1 MNNNLKVGNLFG
13 IPFLINPSWF
23 LVFGLVT
30 LSYGGSLSSFPELN
44 GVMPWLLGLVTALL
58 LFSSVLAHE
67 LGHSVVAISQGIK
80 VNSITLFIFGGLA
93 SLEKESEK
101 PWQQFLIAIAG
112 PAVSLVLW
120 AVLMVTGFT
129 VAMPGPISGILFSI
143 ATVNLF
149 LGLFNLIP
157 GLPLDGGNIVK
168 ALVWQITGNRNQGTI
183 FASRAGQVVGGAAIA
198 VGLLGILNI
207 LPLGNFWTLLVGWFI
222 LQNAGASAQSAQ
234 VQETLTQ
241 YTAQDAVIKDS
252 PIVAGDLNLREFA
265 NNYIIGQKPWQK
277 YLVVDANQTLLG
289 AIEVKDLKAIPT
301 TTWPE
306 ITVQALTKPVPETS
320 LITANQT
327 LLQVAERLETM
338 NLKELAVISEDN
350 ILLGLLEKPAIIS
363 LLKEKYKLAN
373 QA

>member
-1 MNNNLKVGNLFG
+1 MNNNLKAGNLFG

-58 LFSSVLAHE
+58 LFTSVLAHE

-112 PAVSLVLW
+112 PAVSLILW
-120 AVLMVTGFT
+120 AGLTIVGLTI
-129 VAMPGPISGILFSI
+129 AMPGPIGAMLFSI

-168 ALVWQITGNRNQGTI
+168 AIVWQITGNRNQGTI
-183 FASRAGQVVGGAAIA
+183 FASRGGQIVGGVAIA
-198 VGLLGILNI
+198 LGLLGILNI

-241 YTAQDAVIKDS
+241 YTAQDAVMANS
-252 PIVAGDLNLREFA
+252 PIVPNTMNLRDFA
-265 NNYIIGQKPWQK
+265 NNFIIGQKPWQK
-277 YLVVDANQTLLG
+277 YLVIDENQTLLG
-289 AIEVKDLKAIPT
+289 AIEVHPSK
-301 TTWPE
+301 
-306 ITVQALTKPVPETS
+306 
-320 LITANQT
+320 
-327 LLQVAERLETM
+327 LLPSAHGQ
-338 NLKELAVISEDN
+338 K
-350 ILLGLLEKPAIIS
+350 LLCK
-363 LLKEKYKLAN
+363 N
-373 QA
+373 